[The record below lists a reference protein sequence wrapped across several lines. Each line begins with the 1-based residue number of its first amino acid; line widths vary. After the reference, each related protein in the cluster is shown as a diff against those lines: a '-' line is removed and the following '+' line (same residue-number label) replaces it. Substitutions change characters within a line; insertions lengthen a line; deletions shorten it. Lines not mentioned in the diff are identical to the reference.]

1 LDDAASTTVE
11 PDIIQRQIDQAR
23 QIKLDIDNQN
33 IVQRRAAL
41 VKLKSDF
48 PDLPVKDLAEI
59 LHVSRQ
65 TIYNDLHELN
75 GEGTHATTK

>member
-1 LDDAASTTVE
+1 MSNTAQLDHV
-11 PDIIQRQIDQAR
+11 QRQIDQAR

-48 PDLPVKDLAEI
+48 PDLPVKEMAEI

-75 GEGTHATTK
+75 GEGTHATTE